1 MNAIFTANNMSQSPR
16 NCSSSI
22 VNSSFEK
29 FFIEL
34 ENEQD
39 SRAIQTPLNSMDSIT
54 QRKPLLL
61 ARSCPKSHRTR
72 QFNKSTTATTT
83 LKAAPVPVP
92 ASKHVNATNIIEFSK
107 KQKALKRF

>member
-1 MNAIFTANNMSQSPR
+1 MNAIFAANNMSRSQR
-16 NCSSSI
+16 NCSSAI

-39 SRAIQTPLNSMDSIT
+39 SRAIQTPLSSRDSIT

-61 ARSCPKSHRTR
+61 TRACAKSHRTK
-72 QFNKSTTATTT
+72 QLNKSTTSTT
-83 LKAAPVPVP
+83 LKTVTTPTTT
-92 ASKHVNATNIIEFSK
+92 SKHVHATNIIEFSK

>member
-1 MNAIFTANNMSQSPR
+1 MNAIFTANNMSQSQR
-16 NCSSSI
+16 NFSSSI

-72 QFNKSTTATTT
+72 QFNKSTTSTT
-83 LKAAPVPVP
+83 LKAAPVPAPV
-92 ASKHVNATNIIEFSK
+92 SKHVNATNIIEFSK